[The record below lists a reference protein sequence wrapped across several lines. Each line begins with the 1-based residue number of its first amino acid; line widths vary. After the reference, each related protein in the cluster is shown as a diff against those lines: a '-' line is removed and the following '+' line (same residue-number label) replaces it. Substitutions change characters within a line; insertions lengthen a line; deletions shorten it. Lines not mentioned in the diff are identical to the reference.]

1 MMVFCR
7 AAPGFVRVCLE
18 YKTLKDHANEKEHIY
33 EKEFSHETRWEF
45 ENEHEFEADSEF
57 HLDIV
62 QVAVH
67 AVSRPPRRRQ
77 DDRGLQGLQGG
88 GGAEA
93 GDQLLLCQVQDLHP
107 LQVNTASWLS
117 FNTFSSFSLTCIL

>member
-45 ENEHEFEADSEF
+45 ENEHEFVRNAMENK
-57 HLDIV
+57 LRNNIMN
-62 QVAVH
+62 
-67 AVSRPPRRRQ
+67 
-77 DDRGLQGLQGG
+77 LGG
-88 GGAEA
+88 RK
-93 GDQLLLCQVQDLHP
+93 
-107 LQVNTASWLS
+107 
-117 FNTFSSFSLTCIL
+117 SS